1 MVAPKSDLA
10 DLRPTGHDQQPFRL
24 VVVGAGRIGQVHI
37 KALEQSKVV
46 RVAAVVEPRSEVRV
60 VMQRAGLWCFRDF
73 VELADGLANLDGDL
87 LADAALIS
95 VPTALH
101 LDLVRQALSA
111 GLPVLCEKPCGL
123 TVTETRAC
131 AEAAAAASQLLQVAY
146 WRRYVPELQAL
157 RARITNGEFGDIL
170 AVHCYQWD
178 QAPPPSEFLR
188 SSGGVFIDMGV
199 HEFDQIRWLTG
210 QEILRSKAVLSR
222 LSGGTEGDDP
232 DCGQLVGELSGG
244 GTVVISLGRWHPAG
258 DKCWVE
264 VYGTAA
270 TARLYFLEPENGE
283 HVLEQALRSQVEDFA
298 SAVRTGSRWG
308 ADVDDAIVALQLASE
323 AMAQAKER
331 ST

>member
-1 MVAPKSDLA
+1 MTATPASER
-10 DLRPTGHDQQPFRL
+10 LRPSAQDEQQFRL
-24 VVVGAGRIGQVHI
+24 AVVGAGRIGQVHI
-37 KALEQSKVV
+37 KALEQSKVA
-46 RVAAVVEPRSEVRV
+46 RVAAVVEPRSEVRAA
-60 VMQRAGLWCFRDF
+60 MEKAGLRCFTNF
-73 VELADGLANLDGDL
+73 TELAGSLRRSGEGS

-123 TVTETRAC
+123 TIAETRAC
-131 AEAAAAASQLLQVAY
+131 AEAAAASSQLLQVAY

-157 RARITNGEFGDIL
+157 RERIANGEFGDIL

-178 QAPPPSEFLR
+178 QAPPPPEFLH
-188 SSGGVFIDMGV
+188 SSGGIFVDMGV

-210 QEILRSKAVLSR
+210 QEIVRSESVLSR
-222 LSGGTEGDDP
+222 LSGRGQADDP

-244 GTVVISLGRWHPAG
+244 GTVVVSLGRWHPAG
-258 DKCWVE
+258 DMCWVE

-283 HVLEQALRSQVEDFA
+283 QVLEQALRLQIEDFA
-298 SAVRTGSRWG
+298 SAVRTGNRSG
-308 ADVDDAIVALQLASE
+308 ANVDDAVAALQLATE
-323 AMAQAKER
+323 AMAQPQPRPA
-331 ST
+331 